1 MKRTALRTRSAPVV
15 PSHLVM
21 DGQSDSLADSFEEDF
36 DEELVDYDDE
46 REAMD
51 VVVHGTLHSVN

>member
-1 MKRTALRTRSAPVV
+1 VV

-36 DEELVDYDDE
+36 DEDLVNYDDE

-51 VVVHGTLHSVN
+51 VVVQGTVHSVN

>member
-1 MKRTALRTRSAPVV
+1 MKRTALRTRSAPIV
-15 PSHLVM
+15 PTHLAM

-46 REAMD
+46 REAMNA
-51 VVVHGTLHSVN
+51 VVQGTLHSVN

>member
-1 MKRTALRTRSAPVV
+1 
-15 PSHLVM
+15 M